1 MTILNNLL
9 IKTQS
14 LLRPQS
20 SNVFAIRND
29 HSKLDSASHKVNNL
43 EKRFLVWTGKY
54 KSVDEVPNF
63 VQQNVVERARNRM
76 RIRIAN
82 YMMAA
87 TAVGC
92 LVMVYLGKKAAQRGE
107 SVSKQNIE
115 WHRQF
120 NEAAA
125 KNEKK

>member
-1 MTILNNLL
+1 M
-9 IKTQS
+9 
-14 LLRPQS
+14 
-20 SNVFAIRND
+20 
-29 HSKLDSASHKVNNL
+29 
-43 EKRFLVWTGKY
+43 
-54 KSVDEVPNF
+54 
-63 VQQNVVERARNRM
+63 ERARNRM